1 MSLNQL
7 LAQLGGGRMG
17 GMGGAAAA
25 PTKLKDTSETIHVSA
40 LALLKMLVHGRA
52 GIPLEVMGIM
62 VGEFIDEY
70 TVRVI
75 DVFTVPQSATGQS
88 VEAVDEEYQ
97 VTMMAKLRLTG
108 RPENM
113 VGWYHSHPGFG
124 CWLSSM
130 DVETA
135 RTYEQQLERC
145 VSIVV
150 DPVQSVRGKVI
161 MDAFRCIPK
170 EVVMAQSEARQIT
183 SVHGFPGGYT
193 AQALVNGLNRLY
205 YSMPIAYRKQAHE
218 TAMLLKVNR
227 KGWQDNLKVQKPK
240 ENRKEMTEGVQKLRK
255 LAAQAAAFIQGGQ
268 DEKDVE
274 NIGKLNPLAHFAME
288 AETLLSANVDQVLG
302 SMLNCVVF

>member
-1 MSLNQL
+1 MSLNSL
-7 LAQLGGGRMG
+7 LAQLGSR
-17 GMGGAAAA
+17 GMGGANAA
-25 PTKLKDTSETIHVSA
+25 PQKLKDTSETIHVSA

-70 TVRVI
+70 TVRII

-97 VTMMAKLRLTG
+97 VAMMAKLRLTG

-135 RTYEQQLERC
+135 RNYEQQLERC
-145 VSIVV
+145 VSVVV
-150 DPVQSVRGKVI
+150 DPVQSVRGKVV

-170 EVVMAQSEARQIT
+170 DVILTGTEPRQIT
-183 SVHGFPGGYT
+183 SVFGFPGGYT
-193 AQALVNGLNRLY
+193 SQALVNGLNRLY
-205 YSMPIAYRKQAHE
+205 YSMPIAYRKQSHE
-218 TAMLLKVNR
+218 TAMLLKVHR
-227 KGWQDNLKVQKPK
+227 KGWQDNLKVQKPA
-240 ENRKEMTEGVQKLRK
+240 ESRKEALEGVTRLRK
-255 LAAQAAAFIQGGQ
+255 LAAQAVAFITAGQ
-268 DEKDVE
+268 DEEEVE
-274 NIGKLNPLAHFAME
+274 NIGKLNPLTHFAME
-288 AETLLSANVDQVLG
+288 AETLLANSVDQVLG
-302 SMLNCVVF
+302 TMLNCVTF